1 MVHCKI
7 VNICLQFIQCLQYS
21 DKYSFCSKYQILF
34 QGFLSVVTKAL
45 ININVL
51 IMDYFFL
58 NASMRTAFWAARK
71 YKLLSKLTI
80 CFLSVVPKANLYS
93 VLPISQKLMHLG
105 NLFGNLL
112 VANIHCFLVY
122 FWYEQTNAMQFWI
135 RKSIAQWPFGKYW
148 TAMHYHN
155 VQVGLLGPSDYFG
168 EIALM
173 LDRCKSFFI
182 NFFLSTFS
190 DRELWNLAPY

>member
-1 MVHCKI
+1 M
-7 VNICLQFIQCLQYS
+7 
-21 DKYSFCSKYQILF
+21 
-34 QGFLSVVTKAL
+34 TKAL

-93 VLPISQKLMHLG
+93 VLPISQILMHLG

-148 TAMHYHN
+148 NAMHYHN

-173 LDRCKSFFI
+173 LDRCKSFYYQLFSI
-182 NFFLSTFS
+182 NFFRPRAVKPCTILTFFVSTFS
-190 DRELWNLAPY
+190 DRELPLWPHKDLSSVSSWTVPGC